1 MELWPIKQV
10 NRKARRKKRSDR
22 WAFSAGSLQCLIG
35 HGTRNSKYI
44 PHIMCAKRFHFD
56 AKWTSDRLWSSA
68 WLDTQN
74 MKKSRKAKEKTVA
87 NVCYVFVFVARKL
100 RIQYG
105 QLLCSSSESDK
116 CVRASMMW
124 YHIPLLVICLSSCCH
139 LWNGTRDYPY
149 TQSSLKLNTPFSWND
164 TRDSISLVR
173 MLCW

>member
-1 MELWPIKQV
+1 MKKV
-10 NRKARRKKRSDR
+10 ARPDR
-22 WAFSAGSLQCLIG
+22 WAFFSRKFVTLIATE
-35 HGTRNSKYI
+35 HGTQNHSTQYVCKTFRFDVQSK
-44 PHIMCAKRFHFD
+44 A
-56 AKWTSDRLWSSA
+56 SDRLWSSA

-74 MKKSRKAKEKTVA
+74 MKKARSNCGRKATKCSK
-87 NVCYVFVFVARKL
+87 VCYVILIFFARKWV
-100 RIQYG
+100 IQYG
-105 QLLCSSSESDK
+105 QLLCNSESVK

-124 YHIPLLVICLSSCCH
+124 YHIPLLVIRLSSCCH